1 MMPKAKISREAWV
14 NWRFSAQHEVEDLDY
29 SYDIIESFKE
39 NGTFKLE
46 LDLDDFFGDCGYLDT
61 SMIENLDEFPDLEE
75 DQEIDPCSVEVE
87 WI

>member
-1 MMPKAKISREAWV
+1 MPKAKIKRENWV
-14 NWRFSAQHEVEDLDY
+14 NWRFSAQHEIEDLDY

-39 NGTFKLE
+39 KGAFKLE
-46 LDLDDFFGDCGYLDT
+46 LDLDDFFGDSGYLDT
-61 SMIENLDEFPDLEE
+61 CMIENLDEFPDLKE

>member
-1 MMPKAKISREAWV
+1 MPKAKIKRENWV
-14 NWRFSAQHEVEDLDY
+14 NWRFSAQHEIEDLDY

-39 NGTFKLE
+39 KGTFSIT
-46 LDLDDFFGDCGYLDT
+46 LDLDDFFGDSGYLDT
-61 SMIENLDEFPDLEE
+61 CMIENLDEFPDLKE

>member
-1 MMPKAKISREAWV
+1 MPKAKIKRENWV
-14 NWRFSAQHEVEDLDY
+14 NWRFSAQHEIEDLDY

-39 NGTFKLE
+39 KGTFKLE
-46 LDLDDFFGDCGYLDT
+46 LDLDDFFGDSGYLDT
-61 SMIENLDEFPDLEE
+61 CMIENLDEFPDLKE

>member
-1 MMPKAKISREAWV
+1 MPKAKIKRENWV

-39 NGTFKLE
+39 KGTFKLE
-46 LDLDDFFGDCGYLDT
+46 LDLDHFFGDCGYLDT
-61 SMIENLDEFPDLEE
+61 SMIENLEDFPDLKE

>member
-1 MMPKAKISREAWV
+1 MPKAKISREAWV

-46 LDLDDFFGDCGYLDT
+46 LDLDDLTDPTEDPESLDFAESDLVSFLVVAFFFAGIIQL
-61 SMIENLDEFPDLEE
+61 FFR
-75 DQEIDPCSVEVE
+75 
-87 WI
+87 

>member
-1 MMPKAKISREAWV
+1 MMPKAQISREAWV
-14 NWRFSAQHEVEDLDY
+14 NWRFSAKHEVEDLDF

-39 NGTFKLE
+39 NGTFTIT
-46 LDLDDFFGDCGYLDT
+46 LDLDDYFGDCGYLET
-61 SMIENLDEFPDLEE
+61 NLIENLDEFPDLEE

>member
-1 MMPKAKISREAWV
+1 MISLNHSKR
-14 NWRFSAQHEVEDLDY
+14 
-29 SYDIIESFKE
+29 KE
-39 NGTFKLE
+39 HLNIT